1 MLVIAGFVHAKLLGD
16 AGNKIQAA
24 YEVLLLEFALYVYGG
39 LGLGGALINIKYFI
53 EANAAA
59 SWISEMI
66 RKVVDIDSAKEL
78 GNSMSEVKGEVV
90 ESGSH
95 EQLMQNLS
103 GPFSIMV
110 QLQRNFVDDEVTSKA
125 QDTGSSSSVVLDTE
139 IANAEQKDNIQPLH
153 SFCMASLLAHY
164 YFGIMGESLT
174 KRFREALFERIL
186 KHEIEWFDHE
196 NNNNNSGSI
205 CSRLATD
212 ASMVKT
218 LVADCLSM
226 LAQAISSATLAV
238 VLGNVQEN
246 PQAQNESSELAS
258 EAVVNHRIIT
268 AFCFQ
273 EKVLKLFEL
282 TTWCAGFGLFLSQFI
297 TGAIPALTYW
307 YGRRILYHKEFTYK
321 HLFQTFLILV
331 TTGRLIAETGTIT
344 ADLSHG
350 KSALEQFSGF

>member
-1 MLVIAGFVHAKLLGD
+1 
-16 AGNKIQAA
+16 
-24 YEVLLLEFALYVYGG
+24 
-39 LGLGGALINIKYFI
+39 
-53 EANAAA
+53 
-59 SWISEMI
+59 
-66 RKVVDIDSAKEL
+66 
-78 GNSMSEVKGEVV
+78 
-90 ESGSH
+90 
-95 EQLMQNLS
+95 
-103 GPFSIMV
+103 
-110 QLQRNFVDDEVTSKA
+110 
-125 QDTGSSSSVVLDTE
+125 
-139 IANAEQKDNIQPLH
+139 
-153 SFCMASLLAHY
+153 
-164 YFGIMGESLT
+164 MGESLT

-196 NNNNNSGSI
+196 NNNSGSI

-282 TTWCAGFGLFLSQFI
+282 TTWYAGFGLFLLQFI

-307 YGRRILYHKEFTYK
+307 YGGRILYHKEITYK
-321 HLFQTFLILV
+321 NLFQTFLILV
-331 TTGRLIAETGTIT
+331 TTGRLVAETGTIT
-344 ADLSHG
+344 ADLSNG
-350 KSALEQFSGF
+350 KHCDNLQMLAIGLLELLPAWIIM